1 MKTEMRDNNID
12 NTTSS
17 TLPDRVAISNYRTIQ
32 TAPTSTYSLVE
43 ISLVTNY
50 REQLRYQLACSGH
63 AIVGDNIYISKQY
76 NSKYENIAIRDP
88 LRRLAMHCSEIK
100 FTHPVSKETMTFNSE
115 IPRSFKEILGY
126 SSNKEKLPLSTIIN
140 NDEEIGLRK
149 DRNVKILTLEDFL
162 GKAITSK
169 K

>member
-115 IPRSFKEILGY
+115 IPRSFKEMLGY
-126 SSNKEKLPLSTIIN
+126 SSINEKLPLSTIIN